1 MVEEGSFPLGPEC
14 QVVWSST
21 NKDLRGGEHIE
32 GAQRGPSLL
41 VLVVHSESNL
51 GEDGEIFR

>member
-1 MVEEGSFPLGPEC
+1 MKKGSFSLGPQCE
-14 QVVWSST
+14 VVWSST
-21 NKDLRGGEHIE
+21 NKDLRGGEHVE

-41 VLVVHSESNL
+41 VLVVHGESNL